1 MQSVAFK
8 EFKTKRMPAWI
19 MVATQLEKLRADIE
33 GTRLRQP
40 RQPDDTLTELVRVIN
55 ERRLLKGE

>member
-1 MQSVAFK
+1 
-8 EFKTKRMPAWI
+8 

-40 RQPDDTLTELVRVIN
+40 SQSDNKQALVDLLNTVKERQSLRS
-55 ERRLLKGE
+55 